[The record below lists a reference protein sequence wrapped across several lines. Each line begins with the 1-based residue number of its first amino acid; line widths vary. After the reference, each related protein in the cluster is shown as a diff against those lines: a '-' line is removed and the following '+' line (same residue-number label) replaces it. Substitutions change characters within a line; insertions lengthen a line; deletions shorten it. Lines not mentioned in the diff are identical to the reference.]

1 MMEFELSLDHCKTL
15 TLFFNHSLTDLQ
27 LCLGSLSYCMTKF
40 GSSFSCQTD
49 GLRFD
54 SVLWYSEDV
63 HVGSGAKVL
72 WLQNKSKSLSLH
84 QSAWQV
90 ALEVCADMLWLVL
103 CMCLTH
109 YAQTL
114 YFCLVCPRDIVLE
127 VLVYSTSP
135 NKKTLFSH
143 YVIGLS

>member
-1 MMEFELSLDHCKTL
+1 M

-40 GSSFSCQTD
+40 VSSFSCRTD

-63 HVGSGAKVL
+63 HVGSGAQVL
-72 WLQNKSKSLSLH
+72 WLQNNSKSLSLH

-114 YFCLVCPRDIVLE
+114 YFCLVCPRDIVPSLG
-127 VLVYSTSP
+127 
-135 NKKTLFSH
+135 LFNFSKQENIIQSLCNWT
-143 YVIGLS
+143 VMNFSI